1 MTNKE
6 LIDFI
11 HELCARYENTL
22 NIQEKVVDGRRKN
35 NVVRFVL
42 KYYEDTPDDGYDTI
56 QGIILRNDRPV
67 FVADRKYNDPSKEDE
82 MCRLVLMEL
91 MHMIFFYGMESANR
105 QLQEIASRK
114 SSSTI

>member
-6 LIDFI
+6 LIDLI

-35 NVVRFVL
+35 NVVKFVL
-42 KYYEDTPDDGYDTI
+42 KYYEDVRDDGYDTI
-56 QGIILRNDRPV
+56 QGIILRNDRSV
-67 FVADRKYNDPSKEDE
+67 FVADRKYNDPSKQDE
-82 MCRLVLMEL
+82 MTKRVLMEL